1 MDTIGIV
8 LIGAFL
14 LFALVIAIFAIYI
27 FFGKGA
33 GSVKFEKKIKDG
45 KSVVVVEPFTDLKRI
60 IVQDKAEGENLV
72 FVRENIPSNQRI
84 VFEYAASNT
93 PARLTTEGKTNITIE
108 AKP

>member
-1 MDTIGIV
+1 MDILGIV

-14 LFALVIAIFAIYI
+14 LFALVIAVFAFYL

-33 GSVKFEKKIKDG
+33 SSVKFEKRIKDG
-45 KSVVVVEPFTDLKRI
+45 KSVVVVEPFVDLKRI
-60 IVQDKAEGENLV
+60 MVQDKAGGENLV
-72 FVRENIPSNQRI
+72 FVRENVPSNQKI

-93 PARLTTEGKTNITIE
+93 PARLTTEGGANITVE